1 MKLKVRME
9 LVVDSDD
16 ASWVPTDGIH
26 GVEDEAQ
33 ELIIE
38 AIEQCVDGT
47 RVKAIG
53 VKVYD

>member
-1 MKLKVRME
+1 VKLKVRME

-16 ASWVPTDGIH
+16 ASWVPTDGVH